1 MMNKPQRSYLDR
13 SYQYT
18 GEDDP
23 LKPLGEIINLT
34 GKKIILELPFMGYK
48 KEIPKNGKGIHLWE
62 QGAFTSCIGIYQLV
76 YPEVDLS
83 QFWDTKSTFIVPRDV
98 ALLLYKGNA
107 KSRTIMFPSS
117 VYDETDDKIVCEGF
131 TRLDCNYQIENF

>member
-23 LKPLGEIINLT
+23 LKPLGEIVNLT
-34 GKKIILELPFMGYK
+34 GKKIILEIPFMGYK
-48 KEIPKNGKGIHLWE
+48 KEIPKNGKGIQLLE

-83 QFWDTKSTFIVPRDV
+83 QFWDTANTIIVPRDV
-98 ALLLYKGNA
+98 ALLLYNGNS
-107 KSRTIMFPSS
+107 KNRTIMFPTS
-117 VYDETDDKIVCEGF
+117 VYDESDDKIICEGF
-131 TRLDCNYQIENF
+131 ARLDCNDSIAKF